1 MFELERHL
9 NEEGQTEQERVECL
23 RGQKESEKFQKRNTH
38 SRFVLCILYA
48 TLILTPSIDRY

>member
-23 RGQKESEKFQKRNTH
+23 RGQKESEKFQKKHTFKVCIVYSVCDAHLNT
-38 SRFVLCILYA
+38 
-48 TLILTPSIDRY
+48 IDR